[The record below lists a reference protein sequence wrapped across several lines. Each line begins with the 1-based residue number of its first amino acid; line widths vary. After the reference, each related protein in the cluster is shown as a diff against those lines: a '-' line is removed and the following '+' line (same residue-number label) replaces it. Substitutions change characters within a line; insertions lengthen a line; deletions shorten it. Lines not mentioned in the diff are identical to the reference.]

1 MAFVLFA
8 GVVGVDVDVVVE
20 VGCCCC
26 CCWCCGDGVAKENW
40 DCGIGEENDIFM
52 FGIELDAANGDER
65 VGV

>member
-1 MAFVLFA
+1 MAFVLFV
-8 GVVGVDVDVVVE
+8 GVVGVDVVVE

-26 CCWCCGDGVAKENW
+26 CCCCCGGVAKENW
-40 DCGIGEENDIFM
+40 DCGIGEEEDIFM

>member
-8 GVVGVDVDVVVE
+8 GVVGVDVVVE
-20 VGCCCC
+20 AGCCCC
-26 CCWCCGDGVAKENW
+26 CCCGDGVAKENW
-40 DCGIGEENDIFM
+40 DCGIGEEKDIFM

>member
-8 GVVGVDVDVVVE
+8 GVVGVDVVVE
-20 VGCCCC
+20 AG
-26 CCWCCGDGVAKENW
+26 CWCCGDGVAKENW
-40 DCGIGEENDIFM
+40 DFGIGEEKDIFM